1 MKKGL
6 RMATALCGL
15 MLAVPTVGYAA
26 EVDLAAVND
35 PVRPTKEYRIELK
48 LNEKTLTVNGEQKD
62 LRVSAYISDN
72 GYTMLPVR
80 EIAEVFPATKVG
92 WEQDTKTAYVATKNY
107 GSVQVGADE
116 MLLNGKPVQLK
127 EKAAV
132 KDGRTFLA
140 IRDVCR
146 ICDIADSGIEWDAET
161 KTVTINATVEGFAP
175 GER

>member
-1 MKKGL
+1 M
-6 RMATALCGL
+6 
-15 MLAVPTVGYAA
+15 
-26 EVDLAAVND
+26 
-35 PVRPTKEYRIELK
+35 
-48 LNEKTLTVNGEQKD
+48 NGEQKD

-80 EIAEVFPATKVG
+80 EIAEVFPATKVN
-92 WEQDTKTAYVATKNY
+92 WDQATKTASVATKNV

-116 MLLNGKPVQLK
+116 MLINGKPVQMK
-127 EKAAV
+127 EKATV
-132 KDGRTFLA
+132 KDGRTFLS

-161 KTVTINATVEGFAP
+161 RTVTINATVEGFAP